1 MKRFWKEALAVA
13 DAGGWRIEL
22 DGRPL
27 RTPARALLVLPT
39 GKLGEEVAREWRDTR
54 EEVDPRTMPLTG
66 LGNAAVDRVAAD
78 KDAFAA
84 SLARYGESDLLT
96 YRAESPAGLVERQA
110 AAWDPLLQWAR
121 RRFDVDFVVTSGV
134 TFVPQAPNTVARL
147 AHAVAA
153 LDPFRLA
160 ALSPLVTI
168 GGCLVAA
175 LAVLEGE
182 ASPEQA
188 WSAVSVDDAWQLE
201 KWGSDAEAEAALE
214 NRRRDFLG
222 GARFLTLL
230 D

>member
-1 MKRFWKEALAVA
+1 MKRFWK
-13 DAGGWRIEL
+13 DAAPVGDGGGWRVEL

-27 RTPARALLVLPT
+27 RTPARALLLVPT
-39 GKLGEEVAREWRDTR
+39 ERLAEQIAEEWRTSP
-54 EEVDPRTMPLTG
+54 EQVDPRAMPLTG
-66 LGNAAVDRVAAD
+66 LGNAALDRVAAD

-96 YRAESPAGLVERQA
+96 YRADSPAALVERQA

-134 TFVPQAPNTVARL
+134 SFVPQAPNTVARL

-168 GGCLVAA
+168 SGSLVAA

-182 ASPEQA
+182 VPPEEA
-188 WSAVSVDDAWQLE
+188 WSAASVDEAWQLE
-201 KWGSDAEAEAALE
+201 KWGSDAEAEQALE
-214 NRRRDFLG
+214 NRRQDFLAA
-222 GARFLTLL
+222 ARFLSLL